1 MATPEEIREQVSE
14 DVLDGVAERQ
24 IADRRT
30 RYMTAAERIE
40 ASQLIA
46 AAGSTRG
53 PFIRVGFRG
62 RAV

>member
-1 MATPEEIREQVSE
+1 MATPEEIREQVSQ

-24 IADRRT
+24 ISDRRV
-30 RYMTAAERIE
+30 RLISPKDRIE

-46 AAGSTRG
+46 AAGSTNG
-53 PFIRVGFRG
+53 PFVRIGLRS